1 MARAHTGRRFIDAAE
16 RFRAR
21 REQADAARAA
31 QASIPAVPDEEA
43 APTSGP
49 RLLGQRPDGTVE
61 LAAWRAQW
69 RPIFKADFTMDLD
82 GTSEDEGSLHVFH
95 DPRSSS
101 LELMVRGTDASVRHV
116 LSPVQAMRLLVA
128 LNAAYGFDP
137 KGPDGRP
144 LSDHDDDDPG
154 MGPMTA

>member
-31 QASIPAVPDEEA
+31 QAPIPAEQEQEA
-43 APTSGP
+43 APASGP

-144 LSDHDDDDPG
+144 LSDYEDDDSG

>member
-1 MARAHTGRRFIDAAE
+1 
-16 RFRAR
+16 
-21 REQADAARAA
+21 
-31 QASIPAVPDEEA
+31 
-43 APTSGP
+43 
-49 RLLGQRPDGTVE
+49 
-61 LAAWRAQW
+61 
-69 RPIFKADFTMDLD
+69 MDLGD
-82 GTSEDEGSLHVFH
+82 VPGDEGSMHVFH

-144 LSDHDDDDPG
+144 LSDHEDDPG